1 MLNNISRRTA
11 LETLGVTLAAGTILH
26 AAPSET
32 IRIGCIGTGGRC
44 RTLMKSLL
52 TIPNTSIVAISDIRQ
67 DALALAKA
75 MTGDKV
81 AMFSDYRKL
90 LEDKNID
97 AVLIGSPDHWHV
109 PMTID
114 AVAAGKDVY
123 VEKPLTHS
131 LEEGEKVIPSGK
143 EIQTGGSNR
152 NPAAQHGTYQKSQ
165 GSCRSGEDWQ
175 SLSSAH
181 ELEQKFRPGQKR

>member
-1 MLNNISRRTA
+1 MIMLNNFTRRTA
-11 LETLGVTLAAGTILH
+11 LKTLGVTLAAGTILH

-32 IRIGCIGTGGRC
+32 IRVGCIGTGGRC

-67 DALALAKA
+67 DALAQAKA

-131 LEEGEKVIPSGK
+131 LEEGEKVIQAVRKSKQVVQIGTQQRSMEHIKKPRKLSLKGRLGK
-143 EIQTGGSNR
+143 STECT
-152 NPAAQHGTYQKSQ
+152 
-165 GSCRSGEDWQ
+165 
-175 SLSSAH
+175 
-181 ELEQKFRPGQKR
+181 

>member
-67 DALALAKA
+67 DALAQAKA

-123 VEKPLTHS
+123 VENISNISSFSIDSIAERHRTHQNAYR
-131 LEEGEKVIPSGK
+131 KDRVSG
-143 EIQTGGSNR
+143 TLRRG
-152 NPAAQHGTYQKSQ
+152 
-165 GSCRSGEDWQ
+165 
-175 SLSSAH
+175 
-181 ELEQKFRPGQKR
+181 